1 MSSVA
6 RWLSLKNAGIVT
18 SHSAVTSKSADVV
31 INHSDAGVVSSSL
44 GRYFKSVDVDNNSSA
59 ITPKSVDV
67 MPELFNYYPKGVN
80 FINKA
85 GGGIIQKL

>member
-1 MSSVA
+1 MASSP
-6 RWLSLKNAGIVT
+6 
-18 SHSAVTSKSADVV
+18 
-31 INHSDAGVVSSSL
+31 L
-44 GRYFKSVDVDNNSSA
+44 GRYLKSVNVDNNSSA

-67 MPELFNYYPKGVN
+67 MPELFKYYPKGVN